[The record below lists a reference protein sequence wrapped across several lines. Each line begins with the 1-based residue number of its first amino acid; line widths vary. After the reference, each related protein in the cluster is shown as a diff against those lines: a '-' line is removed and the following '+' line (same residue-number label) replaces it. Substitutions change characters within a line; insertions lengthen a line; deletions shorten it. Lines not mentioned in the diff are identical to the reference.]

1 MSKYLI
7 WDRFHSV
14 GLKIGLTVF
23 GFTMLLSLLSLQGCL
38 FNARSKV
45 SIPYQ
50 AVAVT
55 GSPSSTLLGQL
66 QFNILTYIN
75 IKVAISP
82 NDADLI
88 VEIIQDAPNSQIATY
103 SGVGQITAYDLNDV
117 VVFRVFDKVGNVLIP
132 ETPIYGVR
140 SSNFSSST
148 VLAADIQQAQFIA
161 EIRKELALQITFR
174 LMALGRQIR

>member
-1 MSKYLI
+1 MEL
-7 WDRFHSV
+7 RFHLV
-14 GLKIGLTVF
+14 LLKTGLTVL
-23 GFTMLLSLLSLQGCL
+23 GLAMLFSLLCLQGCL

-50 AVAVT
+50 AVAIT
-55 GSPSSTLLGQL
+55 GPASTTLLGQL
-66 QFNILTYIN
+66 QFDILTYIN

-117 VVFRVFDKVGNVLIP
+117 VVFRVFDKAGNMLIP
-132 ETPIYGVR
+132 ETPIFGVR
-140 SSNFSSST
+140 SSNYSNST
-148 VLAADIQQAQFIA
+148 VLAADIQRAQFIT

-174 LMALGRQIR
+174 LMALGRQARH

>member
-1 MSKYLI
+1 MHP
-7 WDRFHSV
+7 RFH
-14 GLKIGLTVF
+14 LAWQKIGLIVL
-23 GFTMLLSLLSLQGCL
+23 GFAMLLSLLSLQGCL
-38 FNARSKV
+38 FNVRSKV

-50 AVAVT
+50 AVAIT
-55 GSPSSTLLGQL
+55 GPASATLLGQL
-66 QFNILTYIN
+66 QFDILTYIN

-88 VEIIQDAPNSQIATY
+88 VEIIQDAPNSQIASY

-117 VVFRVFDKVGNVLIP
+117 VVFRVYDKVGNILIP

-140 SSNFSSST
+140 SSNFSNST

-174 LMALGRQIR
+174 LMALGRRNR

>member
-7 WDRFHSV
+7 WDRIHLAC
-14 GLKIGLTVF
+14 LKTLSTLL
-23 GFTMLLSLLSLQGCL
+23 GFALLLSSLSLQGCL

-66 QFNILTYIN
+66 QFDILTYIN

-117 VVFRVFDKVGNVLIP
+117 VVFRVFDKAGNVLIP
-132 ETPIYGVR
+132 ETPIFGVR